1 MEVYVKIS
9 GSICIAVAVALAE
22 QQIENKWKRNAAIL
36 RDMYELLV
44 FLEKETVYRRTPIQE
59 ALKQAAER
67 CSLDLKNILFH
78 TVSMIQE
85 KSGKPFAVIWEEAV
99 EQETSGRF
107 IDQKQKRAIIQAE
120 EALCNTDTVMQRT
133 LLQKHAA
140 KFYEM
145 GQRSEAQ
152 FREKSSL
159 YRKLGAVA
167 GAFFI
172 LLFL

>member
-1 MEVYVKIS
+1 MEFYVKIS

-22 QQIENKWKRNAAIL
+22 RQIENKWRRNAAIL

-59 ALKQAAER
+59 AFMQASER
-67 CSLDLKNILFH
+67 CNLDLKNILVH
-78 TVSMIQE
+78 TVSMIQD
-85 KSGKPFAVIWEEAV
+85 KNGKPFAVIWKEAV
-99 EQETSGRF
+99 EQGTTGCF

>member
-1 MEVYVKIS
+1 MNLS
-9 GSICIAVAVALAE
+9 RLRRPAAAVAGMTLALFVAQA
-22 QQIENKWKRNAAIL
+22 
-36 RDMYELLV
+36 LL
-44 FLEKETVYRRTPIQE
+44 
-59 ALKQAAER
+59 
-67 CSLDLKNILFH
+67 
-78 TVSMIQE
+78 
-85 KSGKPFAVIWEEAV
+85 
-99 EQETSGRF
+99 
-107 IDQKQKRAIIQAE
+107 
-120 EALCNTDTVMQRT
+120 MQRT

>member
-22 QQIENKWKRNAAIL
+22 RQRENKWKRNAAIL

-44 FLEKETVYRRTPIQE
+44 FLEKETVYRRTPLQE

-99 EQETSGRF
+99 EQGTTGRF
-107 IDQKQKRAIIQAE
+107 IDQKQKSAIIQAE
-120 EALCNTDTVMQRT
+120 EALCNTDTV